1 MWKITG
7 HSFCVLRGDQ
17 SSNLDI
23 TDYEERLVFGED
35 KGDLVP
41 CKTKTWEAGDLVRQ
55 SWNEVRRK
63 PGKVSLPEK
72 EERNED
78 SMRESRCSVFLSF
91 LMHVTGFSH
100 AQASQGNMRMYVC
113 VFCYCV

>member
-63 PGKVSLPEK
+63 PGKVSP
-72 EERNED
+72 
-78 SMRESRCSVFLSF
+78 
-91 LMHVTGFSH
+91 
-100 AQASQGNMRMYVC
+100 
-113 VFCYCV
+113 